1 MSTNSVRAALA
12 MLLEGG
18 ALPAP
23 GPPSPGAGSIA
34 STDGSAIYEVSP
46 ERGGTVITKIRGS
59 DRTAVA
65 TRRLRGS
72 FERLAVAG
80 LAGGLS
86 HDGRTLVV
94 AGHPRAAMTQFALLD
109 TRRCAF
115 AERC

>member
-12 MLLEGG
+12 MLLAGG
-18 ALPAP
+18 AFAAPAP
-23 GPPSPGAGSIA
+23 ASPGAGTIA

-46 ERGGTVITKIRGS
+46 GRGGTVITKIRGS
-59 DRTAVA
+59 DRPAAA

-72 FERLAVAG
+72 FELPAVAG

-94 AGHPRAAMTQFALLD
+94 AGHPRAAMTQ
-109 TRRCAF
+109 
-115 AERC
+115 